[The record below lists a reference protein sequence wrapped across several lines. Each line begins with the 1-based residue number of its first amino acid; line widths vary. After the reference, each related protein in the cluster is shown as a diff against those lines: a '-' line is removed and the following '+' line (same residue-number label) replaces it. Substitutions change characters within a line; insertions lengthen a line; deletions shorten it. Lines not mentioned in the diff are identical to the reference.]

1 MIEVALIGF
10 GVVGQGTAALLSE
23 NAKTISDKIGDEI
36 HIKYILD
43 LRDMPESPFADRIIH
58 DYNVIVN
65 DPEVKIVAEMI
76 GGSHPA
82 FEFSMQA
89 LEAGKSVVT
98 SNKEVVANFGDKLLA
113 KAKEMGVHY
122 LFEASVGGGIPVLRP
137 LKDDL
142 AVNRIREITGI
153 LNGTTNYILTEMAE
167 KGTDFATALAEAQ
180 RLGYAEANPTADI
193 DGIDACRKIVIL
205 SAIASGKLVSPD
217 CVHTES
223 ISTVRSADM
232 AAARAAGYS
241 IKLLGRYLVTTAE
254 DTFITVSPF
263 LVPNDSPLY
272 SVNDVFNAVVIDGNF
287 VGRVMFYGRGAGAAP
302 TASAVCSDI
311 YAIASGNASLASQKV
326 WTPVTAD
333 AIADYADFAAPR
345 YLAVTGAEPTAIRV
359 IFGDG
364 CRILSEDTN
373 GEVLFLTP
381 SVSGRALSED
391 IERLTACGGRV
402 VSSFPVYR

>member
-1 MIEVALIGF
+1 MIEIALIGF

-23 NAKTISDKIGDEI
+23 NEKTISDKLGDKI

-43 LRDMPESPFADRIIH
+43 IRDMPESPFADRIVH
-58 DYNVIVN
+58 DYSVILS
-65 DPEVKIVAEMI
+65 DPEVSIVAEMI

-82 FEFSMQA
+82 FDFSMQA

-113 KAKEMGVHY
+113 KAKEKGVHY

-137 LKDDL
+137 LAEDL
-142 AVNRIREITGI
+142 SVNRIREITGI

-167 KGTDFATALAEAQ
+167 KGTDFQSALAEAQ

-205 SAIASGKLVSPD
+205 SALASGKLISPD
-217 CVHTES
+217 FVHTES
-223 ISTVRSADM
+223 ISKVRSADM
-232 AAARAAGYS
+232 EAARRAGYS
-241 IKLLGRYLVTTAE
+241 IKLLGRYLITTAE
-254 DTFITVSPF
+254 DTFITVAPF
-263 LVPNDSPLY
+263 FVPNDSPLY
-272 SVNDVFNAVVIDGNF
+272 AVRDVYNAVLVDGNF

-311 YAIASGNASLASQKV
+311 YAIASGNVSLDSRRP
-326 WTPVTAD
+326 WTPVQSD

-345 YLAVTGAEPTAIRV
+345 FLAVTGVEPTAVRV
-359 IFGDG
+359 IFGDSE
-364 CRILSEDTN
+364 ILSEN
-373 GEVLFLTP
+373 AGGEIHLITS
-381 SVSGRALSED
+381 SVSGRALAED
-391 IERLTACGGRV
+391 IERLTACGGKV
-402 VSSFPVYR
+402 VSAFPVYR